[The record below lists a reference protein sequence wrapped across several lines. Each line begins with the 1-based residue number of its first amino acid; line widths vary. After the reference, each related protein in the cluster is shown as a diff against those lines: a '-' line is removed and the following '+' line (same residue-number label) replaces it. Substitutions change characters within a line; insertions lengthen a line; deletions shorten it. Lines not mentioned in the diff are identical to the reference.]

1 MISITKEEKIMKIG
15 IFDSGIGGLSVLH
28 EAYHQLPGQEYIFY
42 ADTKH
47 VPYGLKTTEQIMGYA
62 IEITEFLIAQGV
74 QAIVIACNTAT
85 SVAVKEL
92 RKRYSL
98 PILGMEPAV
107 KPAVEETDKKR
118 IMVIATPVTIRE
130 DKLKDLLH
138 RVDEEHRV
146 DLLPMPKLVEFA
158 EREEFESEAV
168 REYIENQFSVFDKDE
183 YSALVLGCTHFNYF
197 KPLYREYFGKETLLV
212 DGNLGT
218 IRHLADVA
226 KLPLSDDP
234 DRVVLFDDYHN
245 MLYDSKTTYYFSGTI
260 VEDKNTLEHLKRLH
274 NRLEEVRKIN

>member
-1 MISITKEEKIMKIG
+1 MKIG

-28 EAYHQLPGQEYIFY
+28 EAYHQLPDENYIFY
-42 ADTKH
+42 ADTAH
-47 VPYGLKTTEQIMGYA
+47 VPYGLKSPEQILGYA
-62 IEITEFLIAQGV
+62 VEITEFLIEKGAEV
-74 QAIVIACNTAT
+74 IVVACNTAT
-85 SVAVKEL
+85 SVAIKEL
-92 RKRYSL
+92 RRRFDL

-107 KPAVEETDKKR
+107 KPAVEGTEEKR

-146 DLLPMPKLVEFA
+146 DLLATPRLVEFA

-168 REYIENQFSVFDKDE
+168 YNYLEEQFAPYDKSK

-197 KPLYREYFGKETLLV
+197 KPAYKKFFGEDTLLI
-212 DGNLGT
+212 DGNYGT

-226 KLPLSDDP
+226 GLKTINP
-234 DRVVLFDDYHN
+234 DNDVVIEGDHKI
-245 MLYDSKTTYYFSGTI
+245 LY
-260 VEDKNTLEHLKRLH
+260 DKNTNYFFSGKPVQDEKTLKHLKRLH
-274 NRLEEVRKIN
+274 ERVEEVRKY